1 MASVIA
7 NSLGVLIPPV
17 ILWLF
22 GAFVSEETINELIQ
36 DEIRTGLEDGS
47 IEIDKQ
53 KY

>member
-1 MASVIA
+1 MESVIA

-47 IEIDKQ
+47 IEANMERG
-53 KY
+53 